1 MDTGELAG
9 WSAGKSSRIRSA
21 NPFSQ
26 QVQQNPFSESVQS
39 ASSAESVQPTSP
51 AESVQRIRSASKFSR
66 IRSASKC
73 SRIRSASKMS
83 LDLACCVPAETII
96 LLALHHNT
104 VTFGF
109 VVLNGDGNSLVVA
122 FDGTRNYKED
132 YLYTDVNLILVETV

>member
-1 MDTGELAG
+1 MESKITLDLKIISGAKGRLEFQFERILLNLPAG
-9 WSAGKSSRIRSA
+9 LYRPAGKSSRIRSA
-21 NPFSQ
+21 SQ
-26 QVQQNPFSESVQS
+26 
-39 ASSAESVQPTSP
+39 
-51 AESVQRIRSASKFSR
+51 
-66 IRSASKC
+66 
-73 SRIRSASKMS
+73 MS
-83 LDLACCVPAETII
+83 HGLACCVPADTVI